1 MKGSSTRFTTP
12 VSTRRPPGARLLEAF
27 SPKLS
32 RRITLF
38 DRSSFDL
45 WTLLEADPDVLA
57 LCERPTLLAT
67 DPARTVDFWVQ
78 RRNHKELLL
87 LQRGEL
93 TTADECVGTLALR
106 VVPLAELS
114 AHRTLIANWQCILPQ
129 VNATR
134 GLLPHGLKDSVLR
147 RVRAPTALG
156 LVEHDLRVGDPSLVR
171 GAIFELLRT
180 GLLRAPSLRIAPL
193 TVHTLLEP
201 SS

>member
-1 MKGSSTRFTTP
+1 M
-12 VSTRRPPGARLLEAF
+12 LEAF

-78 RRNHKELLL
+78 RRNHEELLL

-93 TTADECVGTLALR
+93 ATADECVGKLALR
-106 VVPLAELS
+106 AIPLAELS

-134 GLLPHGLKDSVLR
+134 GLLPHWLKDSGLR

-180 GLLRAPSLRIAPL
+180 GLLRAPTHAASKAILRLRIRAKYL
-193 TVHTLLEP
+193 
-201 SS
+201 